1 MPAPAPIRTP
11 DQRLRVF
18 VSSTL
23 KELEAER
30 RAARAAIERLHL
42 APVMFE
48 LGARPHPPRSLYR
61 SYLQQSDI
69 FIGIYGER
77 YGWVAPDEEISGLE
91 DEYRLSGHLPLLIY
105 IREPSPEREP
115 RLATLLRDIRNDDRT
130 SYKSFS
136 SAAELEELVVADLA
150 TLLAD
155 RFVATGTG
163 TGDSNDDRAGLAAS
177 RIPAP
182 YTALVGRVD
191 EVSAIHRLL
200 DDPSIRLVTL
210 VGPGG
215 IGKSRLAIEVA
226 GRRAA
231 EGRDVGF
238 ASLESL
244 TNTSAV
250 LSAVARG
257 IGVRDTGEV
266 ALEEAVLAAV
276 VDRDYLLV
284 VDNMEHLL
292 GATDVLLRLLTRA
305 PRLTILVT
313 SRTPL
318 RLRAERTF
326 EVRPLSIPDASTS
339 MPDRAGGAGDD
350 DAVRL
355 FVERAAAVR
364 PGFRLTPENYADILA
379 ICRAVDGVP
388 LAIELAAARV
398 RAYTPRELL
407 SRLDSAL
414 SVLVGGAR
422 DLPARQRAIRSTIEW
437 SVRLLEQPAQDALTL
452 LSVFSGA
459 FSRAAAEA
467 VLGAPDAE
475 ESLDAL
481 LDASLVQVRE
491 NHGVRVFTLLVLV
504 RAYAVDTGD
513 PAALSAARERW
524 LDHYRTFA
532 TASET
537 GARGANELDWLRA
550 LDAESENIAAV
561 MRWLLDH
568 RRLDDAAA
576 MAWSL
581 YLPLWLNGLL
591 GVVQGWM
598 SELLATAASESR
610 PLTPR
615 TEAIALYYANA
626 ISFWRNPDT
635 DVAPGLERSARLF
648 DEIGETSGASLA
660 RVSLG
665 LALLARPSGPD
676 VDGAGAALAAAIDGY
691 RRADDAWGL
700 AMALVTRGRLDLA
713 MGNIPAA
720 RVNFDEAPAIAA
732 RQRESLA
739 LVISRHHRGWGRLLE
754 GEVDAAESDF
764 LEGLKVSTEMN
775 HDEGVAYG
783 LEGLLGVAAARGQ
796 ARRAGRLMGA
806 AQTLRRRTGIVNL
819 AGFALFDPAV
829 AALRAGGGGDE
840 FDTGVVEGERM
851 RVSEVLDAG

>member
-1 MPAPAPIRTP
+1 MPASAPIRTP

-61 SYLQQSDI
+61 SYLRQSDI

-91 DEYRLSGHLPLLIY
+91 DEYRLSGSLPLLIY

-115 RLATLLRDIRNDDRT
+115 RLKELLADIRDDDRT

-136 SAAELEELVVADLA
+136 TPEELEELIVADLA

-163 TGDSNDDRAGLAAS
+163 DGSASADRPAT
-177 RIPAP
+177 RYPAP
-182 YTALVGRVD
+182 FTALIGRD
-191 EVSAIHRLL
+191 GEMRAIHTLL
-200 DDPSIRLVTL
+200 ADPSTRLVTL

-226 GRRAA
+226 SRFAA
-231 EGRDVGF
+231 DGKDVGF
-238 ASLESL
+238 AALESL
-244 TNTSAV
+244 TNASAV
-250 LSAVARG
+250 LSAIARG
-257 IGVRDTGEV
+257 IGVRDTGEMP
-266 ALEEAVLAAV
+266 LEDAVLAAIA
-276 VDRDYLLV
+276 DRDYLLV
-284 VDNMEHLL
+284 IDNMEHLL
-292 GATDVLLRLLTRA
+292 DATDVVLRLITHA
-305 PRLTILVT
+305 PRLTVLVT
-313 SRTPL
+313 SRAPL

-326 EVRPLSIPDASTS
+326 EVMPLTVPDAAT
-339 MPDRAGGAGDD
+339 PDEAGADAA
-350 DAVRL
+350 AVRL

-364 PGFRLTPENYADILA
+364 PGFRLTDENLADVIA
-379 ICRAVDGVP
+379 ICRALDGVP
-388 LAIELAAARV
+388 LAIELAAARI
-398 RAYTPRELL
+398 RAYTPRELVT
-407 SRLDSAL
+407 RLDSAL
-414 SVLVGGAR
+414 SMLVGGAR

-437 SVRLLEQPAQDALTL
+437 SVRLLDDPARDALAL

-459 FSRAAAEA
+459 FSREAATA
-467 VLGAPDAE
+467 VLDAPTAE

-491 NHGVRVFTLLVLV
+491 NRGVRVFTLLVLV
-504 RAYAVDTGD
+504 RAYASELGEASAV
-513 PAALSAARERW
+513 AAARERW
-524 LDHYRTFA
+524 IDHYRQVA
-532 TASET
+532 SASEA
-537 GARGANELDWLRA
+537 GVRGEDELEWLRA

-568 RRLDDAAA
+568 RRLDDAAET
-576 MAWSL
+576 AWSL
-581 YLPLWLNGLL
+581 YLALWLNGLL
-591 GVVQGWM
+591 GVVQNWM
-598 SELLATAASESR
+598 SELLAVAERESL
-610 PLTPR
+610 PLSPR

-635 DVAPGLERSARLF
+635 DVAPGLRRSASLF
-648 DEIGETSGASLA
+648 DAVGAASGAALA

-665 LALLARPSGPD
+665 LALLARPEGPD
-676 VDGAGAALAAAIDGY
+676 VAGASEALAAAISGY
-691 RRADDAWGL
+691 RSADDPWGL
-700 AMALVTRGRLDLA
+700 AMALVTQGRLDLA
-713 MGNIPAA
+713 MGDVAAA
-720 RVNFDEAPAIAA
+720 RRNFDEAPAVAA
-732 RQRESLA
+732 RQEERLA
-739 LVISRHHRGWGRLLE
+739 LVISQHHRGWGRLLH
-754 GEVDAAESDF
+754 GEIDAADADF
-764 LEGLKVSTEMN
+764 SEGLDVSIAMN

-783 LEGLLGVAAARGQ
+783 LEGLLGVAAARGD

-819 AGFALFDPAV
+819 AGFALYDPAV
-829 AALRAGGGGDE
+829 AALREAGAGAE
-840 FDTGVVEGERM
+840 FDAGVAEGARM
-851 RVSEVLDAG
+851 RISEVLDGR